1 MPLVPGGS
9 VLHQGVGW
17 PHLLP
22 TDLDFEAPLSGNLYI
37 ILNSQFQML
46 LSSPKLGCRLCFLTS
61 PPSPH
66 LSSPT
71 KSWRF
76 YVQNMHPVRSLC
88 PASLTSTWFKACRS
102 SRRPM
107 RWLPNGPP
115 TAAVNCFK
123 TQSEPSFKFF
133 ILPVIILHSPSS
145 FPLSQLVITCFFL
158 PLFSCL
164 SSPLTCQFHEGIRPT
179 LYTGAAQ

>member
-1 MPLVPGGS
+1 M
-9 VLHQGVGW
+9 LHQGVGW

-22 TDLDFEAPLSGNLYI
+22 IDLGFEAPSSGNLYI

-46 LSSPKLGCRLCFLTS
+46 LSGPKLARRLCFLTS

-66 LSSPT
+66 LSSST

-76 YVQNMHPVRSLC
+76 YVQNMHPVGSPC
-88 PASLTSTWFKACRS
+88 PASTTSTWFQAHRS
-102 SRRPM
+102 SPRPM

-123 TQSEPSFKFF
+123 TQSGPSLKFF
-133 ILPVIILHSPSS
+133 ILPVIIPHSPSS
-145 FPLSQLVITCFFL
+145 FPHSAITVGNYMLLSAFVFMSV
-158 PLFSCL
+158 FSTDL
-164 SSPLTCQFHEGIRPT
+164 SIP
-179 LYTGAAQ
+179 

>member
-1 MPLVPGGS
+1 M
-9 VLHQGVGW
+9 LHQGVGW

-22 TDLDFEAPLSGNLYI
+22 IDLGFEAPSSGNLYI

-46 LSSPKLGCRLCFLTS
+46 LSGPKLARRLCFLTS

-66 LSSPT
+66 LSSST

-76 YVQNMHPVRSLC
+76 YVQNMHPVGSPR
-88 PASLTSTWFKACRS
+88 PASTTSTWFQAHRS
-102 SRRPM
+102 SPRPM

-123 TQSEPSFKFF
+123 TQSGPSLKFF
-133 ILPVIILHSPSS
+133 ILPHCYFAVTCRASTDVS
-145 FPLSQLVITCFFL
+145 FLAFGSFFL
-158 PLFSCL
+158 KDYAIMTQVASNSQGTAVVQVFPKH
-164 SSPLTCQFHEGIRPT
+164 TC
-179 LYTGAAQ
+179 